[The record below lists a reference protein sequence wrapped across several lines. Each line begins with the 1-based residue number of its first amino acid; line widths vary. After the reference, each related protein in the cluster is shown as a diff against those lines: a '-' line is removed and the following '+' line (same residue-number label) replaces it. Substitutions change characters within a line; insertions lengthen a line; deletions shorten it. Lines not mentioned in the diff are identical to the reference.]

1 MLASPRLPGWLEWL
15 LRPPCIVLLFS
26 GLVAA
31 AILILMQIVLENG
44 QLRAEQELARQ
55 SELTVET
62 LNRSVEGS
70 FIRLVEMLEKTGSGL
85 LAEGMVPEHELRL
98 RQLLAE
104 RVQLAGG
111 LNELALYDRY
121 GLLLARTGGELAA
134 LPELPGCVQQALA
147 PASDGLYLARPLP
160 GQRLRGAVETAQ
172 HQYFLPLCLGI
183 RDSAGELMGALV
195 AAVETAYFA
204 REFAP
209 VQSLSDARVELFSPA
224 GVPLLSVAA
233 GQPVRSGAFEELSLL
248 AGGGLARETG
258 SFQQAGVFFSY
269 RKASGLP
276 LITVARQSMAGAL
289 KVWQRDAQM
298 LRSLFLS
305 LALLALLAGAVIA
318 RGLRRQ
324 ARMASDIQLLSTAM
338 STTAN
343 SIFITDHKGQIK
355 WVNQAFE
362 QLTGWAEHEVLGQT
376 PSLFNSGHHDPLFF
390 RELWQ
395 TLLAGKAW
403 RGQVT
408 NHNRLGEELLVEQTI
423 TPILNP
429 RGRLTH
435 FVAIHEDL
443 TLRARAEQKARYL
456 SRHDQLTGLPNRR
469 FLGEALLESLAG
481 PDEVALIFIDLDR
494 FKAIN
499 DTQGH
504 GTGDQ
509 LLQQVSQRL
518 CQLGGDEGLVARLGS
533 DEFALL
539 LSGDQLANLEAWVR
553 RLLVQMGQPYLLG
566 SLSCSLTISMGVA
579 LASDEQRDA
588 ATLLRQAD
596 LAMFRAKH
604 EGCNTFCFFEPE
616 MDYLIQR
623 HAQLDQGLREALT
636 CEDQL
641 SLRYQPIL
649 MADSLQP
656 VAVEVLMRW
665 CNSDGEWVSP
675 AEFIPVAEDSGLIL
689 EMGRWQIE
697 YLFTR
702 MQQWRGGA
710 LGTLKVSLN
719 LSAVQ
724 LSREMIAEHLLARMN
739 AFDIAPERV
748 VVEITE
754 TALIAS
760 KERVLHN
767 LSLLRDAGV
776 QLSIDDFGTGYSSL
790 SYLSDLAASTLK
802 IDRSFIIG
810 IGQNRNDEEI
820 IETML
825 GLAANLGLGVVAE
838 GVDDPVQ
845 LAFLRNA
852 DCQMVQGFM
861 FAMPLTEA
869 ELVEFMANNSPDRV

>member
-1 MLASPRLPGWLEWL
+1 MLASLRLPGWLEGV
-15 LRPPCIVLLFS
+15 LRPPGVVLLFS
-26 GLVAA
+26 ALVAI
-31 AILILMQIVLENG
+31 AILVLMQVVLGNG
-44 QLRAEQELARQ
+44 QLRAERELARQ

-70 FIRLVEMLEKTGSGL
+70 FTRVVEVLNDTGATLLVEGVQPGQE
-85 LAEGMVPEHELRL
+85 RQL
-98 RQLLAE
+98 RQLMAE
-104 RVQLAGG
+104 RIQLVGG

-121 GLLLARTGGELAA
+121 GLLLARTGGPVMG
-134 LPELPGCVQQALA
+134 LPELPGCVAQALA
-147 PASDGLYLARPLP
+147 PVSDGLYLARPQP
-160 GQRLRGAVETAQ
+160 GQL
-172 HQYFLPLCLGI
+172 LG
-183 RDSAGELMGALV
+183 DSATVQQTQYYIPFCIGMRDRSGELKGALV
-195 AAVETAYFA
+195 AAVDTAYFA
-204 REFAP
+204 REFSP
-209 VQSLSDARVELFSPA
+209 VQSLSDARIELFSPA
-224 GVPLLSVAA
+224 GVPLLSAVPR
-233 GQPVRSGAFEELSLL
+233 QPLNSGAFEELSLL
-248 AGGGLARETG
+248 AGSMLARESG
-258 SFQQAGVFFSY
+258 SFQKAGVFFSY

-276 LITVARQSMAGAL
+276 LVTVARQPVAGAL
-289 KVWQRDAQM
+289 HEWQRDADM
-298 LRSLFLS
+298 LRTLFISLAVLSLF
-305 LALLALLAGAVIA
+305 AGGVIS
-318 RGLRRQ
+318 RGLGRQ
-324 ARMASDIQLLSTAM
+324 ARMASEIKLLSTAM

-343 SIFITDHKGQIK
+343 SIFITDHQGQIE

-395 TLLAGKAW
+395 TLLSGDAW

-408 NHNRLGEELLVEQTI
+408 NHNRSGEELLVEQTI
-423 TPILNP
+423 TPILNR
-429 RGRLTH
+429 RGQLTH

-469 FLGEALLESLAG
+469 FLGEALLEVLAG
-481 PDEVALIFIDLDR
+481 TGDVALVFIDLDR

-504 GTGDQ
+504 TIGDQ

-518 CQLGGDEGLVARLGS
+518 CQLAGEAGLVARLGS

-539 LSGDQLANLEAWVR
+539 LSGEALVDLEGQVR
-553 RLLVQMGQPYLLG
+553 KLLTQMSQPFLLE
-566 SLSCSLTISMGVA
+566 SLSCSLTISIGVA
-579 LASDEQRDA
+579 LAADAQREA

-623 HAQLDQGLREALT
+623 HVQLDQGLREALT
-636 CEDQL
+636 RDDQL

-649 MADSLQP
+649 TAEGLQP
-656 VAVEVLMRW
+656 VAIEVLMRW
-665 CNSDGEWVSP
+665 RNNEGEWVSP

-689 EMGRWQIE
+689 EMGRWQID
-697 YLFTR
+697 YLFER
-702 MQQWRGGA
+702 LQQWRGTP
-710 LGTLKVSLN
+710 LETLKVSLN

-724 LSREMIAEHLLARMN
+724 LSREMIAEHLLARMS
-739 AFDIAPERV
+739 AFEIVPQRI

-767 LSLLRDAGV
+767 LSLLREAGV

-825 GLAANLGLGVVAE
+825 GLAANLGLNVVAE

-845 LAFLRNA
+845 LAFLQKA
-852 DCQMVQGFM
+852 SCQMVQGFL
-861 FAMPLTEA
+861 FAKPLTEG
-869 ELVEFMANNSPDRV
+869 ELVEFMAAQP